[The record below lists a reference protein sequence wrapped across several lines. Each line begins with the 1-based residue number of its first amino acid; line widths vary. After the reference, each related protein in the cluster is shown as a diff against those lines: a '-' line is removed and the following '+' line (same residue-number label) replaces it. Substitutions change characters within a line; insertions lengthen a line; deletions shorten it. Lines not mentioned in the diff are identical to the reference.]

1 MQDKTQALTSHVI
14 ANLNLLW
21 KERVGSQ
28 KTDCQP
34 LSHLFNL
41 SLSASTYSTTSVET
55 SLDSSSSQSYC
66 THTTCRF
73 HTYFYITGLDEN
85 HGEDFSPEI
94 YIYPAIQ
101 QPLACLTFD
110 EQCVFRPAGSTAA
123 AILTIL
129 HKVTHLLLLVNNS
142 YVIVI
147 AIMQWIDCS
156 KAFDTVRHSTCWQS
170 PVVSHPH
177 DRHTRVK
184 RCIINNKNGSVRHTR
199 LHLQL
204 ADWLFQ
210 WTCIY
215 FILFI

>member
-14 ANLNLLW
+14 ANLYLLW

-41 SLSASTYSTTSVET
+41 SLSASTVPRQWKQAWIRPVPKVTVPTQHADFIPIST
-55 SLDSSSSQSYC
+55 
-66 THTTCRF
+66 
-73 HTYFYITGLDEN
+73 
-85 HGEDFSPEI
+85 SPVLTRIMERTLVQR

-110 EQCVFRPAGSTAA
+110 EQCVFRPTGSTAA

-147 AIMQWIDCS
+147 AIDCS

-170 PVVSHPH
+170 PVVSHHH

-210 WTCIY
+210 WACIY